1 MLESIYLVFLSMS
14 MPLSLLLAIKFKG
27 APYGVIMNFLAMFIA
42 SLIISVTLELFELS
56 LESAIAEQLSM
67 IFIILLSVKFMRV
80 FVRRQVK
87 NDS

>member
-1 MLESIYLVFLSMS
+1 MS